1 MRYYLVVFAVLLAYY
16 SAATLDAYV
25 FSPQAP
31 VDARALF
38 LEP

>member
-16 SAATLDAYV
+16 SAATLDAYMV
-25 FSPQAP
+25 PSQAR